1 MPALRD
7 VIRNTWYSLT
17 NPLRRLRRRGMDYV
31 LLPLAGS
38 FPERRIRER
47 QPLLWSLLPWISSE
61 MSLETLNEIL
71 TRLAADPRVR
81 GVVLTLDGLA
91 TGPATM
97 SSLRQAVLRF
107 RQRGKR
113 VVVYLS
119 LVTTWRLY
127 LAAAADEIL
136 MPESAAFSAIG
147 LHLEATFL
155 KDTLAL
161 LGVQADMEALEEYK
175 SVPDQFRRATMSD
188 AQREMLNAI
197 LDSQYAEIVTAVTQ
211 GRGLSDEDVRQA
223 MDDAPFNAQE
233 AVMRGLADG
242 VLYED
247 ELNAHLGTPD
257 CPAALVTWPQVRRWL
272 VRPRRWRTRQVIGV
286 VPVEGT
292 ISAGSSRRTP
302 SPLPLP
308 YLEEV
313 AGTDTVIQTLRQ
325 AEQDRRVAAVVLYV
339 NSPGGSHVASD
350 LIWREVLRL
359 RQRKPVVACL
369 GDIATSGGYYVSV
382 PAHHIVAQPTTF
394 TGSIGIFGGKVV
406 TAGLYEKLHLHRET
420 LQRGQAAGLYSEAA
434 PFSDAER
441 QKLRQSLAEGYARF
455 KQRVADGREM
465 TPQRV
470 QELARGRVWTGQ
482 QALEHGLVDE
492 LGDFQTAV
500 ERARALA
507 RLDERRQTPVISLT
521 PGRREVLPLPFPR
534 PADGWGALLP
544 GLEMLRRERVFAL
557 LPWHIR
563 LRDG

>member
-7 VIRNTWYSLT
+7 AIRNTWYSLT

-38 FPERRIRER
+38 FPEQRVRER
-47 QPLLWSLLPWISSE
+47 QPLLWSLLPWVSSE
-61 MSLETLNEIL
+61 MSLETLNKIL
-71 TRLAADPRVR
+71 TRLADDPRVH
-81 GVVLTLDGLA
+81 GVILTLDGLA
-91 TGPATM
+91 AGPATI
-97 SSLRQAVLRF
+97 SSLRQAMLRL

-136 MPESAAFSAIG
+136 LPESATFAAIG
-147 LHLEATFL
+147 LQIEATFL
-155 KDTLAL
+155 KDTLAQ
-161 LGVQADMEALEEYK
+161 LGLQVDMEALEEYK

-197 LDSQYAEIVTAVTQ
+197 LDSQYAEIVTAVAQ
-211 GRGLSDEDVRQA
+211 GRSLSDEDVRQA

-233 AVMRGLADG
+233 AVRRGLADD

-247 ELNAHLGTPD
+247 ELHAHLGTPD
-257 CPAALVTWPQVRRWL
+257 RPATIVTWHQVQRWL
-272 VRPRRWRTRQVIGV
+272 VRPRRWHTRQVIGV

-292 ISAGSSRRTP
+292 ISSGSSRRTP

-313 AGTDTVIQTLRQ
+313 AGANTVIQTLRQ
-325 AEQDRRVAAVVLYV
+325 AEQDQRVAAIVLYV
-339 NSPGGSHVASD
+339 NSPGGSLLASD

-359 RQRKPVVACL
+359 RQRKPIVACL
-369 GDIATSGGYYVSV
+369 GNIATSGGYYVSV

-434 PFSDAER
+434 PFSDDER
-441 QKLRQSLAEGYARF
+441 QKLRQSLGEGYERF

-482 QALEHGLVDE
+482 QALERGLVDE
-492 LGDFQTAV
+492 LGDLQTAV

-507 RLDERRQTPVISLT
+507 GLDERRQTPVISLT
-521 PGRREVLPLPFPR
+521 PGRREVLPLSFPR

-544 GLEMLRRERVFAL
+544 GLEMLRRERVLAL

-563 LRDG
+563 LRDE